1 MLQDDTEQMLHSNT
15 KEKPKMAT
23 TMTIAMPNENPKR
36 VFKKNKREM
45 KDRKNNNER
54 QLRRLDQAI
63 LQTALTTRNRMH

>member
-36 VFKKNKREM
+36 VFKKQER
-45 KDRKNNNER
+45 NEGSKE
-54 QLRRLDQAI
+54 Q
-63 LQTALTTRNRMH
+63 